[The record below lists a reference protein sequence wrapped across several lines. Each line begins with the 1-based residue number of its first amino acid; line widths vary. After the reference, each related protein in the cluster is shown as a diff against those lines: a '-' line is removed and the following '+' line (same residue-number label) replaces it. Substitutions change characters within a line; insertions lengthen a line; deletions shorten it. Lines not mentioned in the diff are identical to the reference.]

1 MTDRKPK
8 LMPNSIS
15 ALTRTL
21 AFALL
26 VWSSSSG
33 LSHAS
38 PEGGAPREELE
49 QPKQAALAA
58 HNGMA
63 LVNTLPATFD
73 PNQRAV
79 AIALGGADSS
89 SKTGIARFVGD
100 VRLFGPLDLR
110 LGLTYLSN
118 VDVGQNQFEPV
129 IGLRLRILQQAQHGI
144 DLATALFYRR
154 DRYTSDEGMIQLNV
168 AAARRF
174 DRLGLFANLAYG
186 QDPEGDD
193 RDGDAALAVL
203 YEVALPLQVGVE
215 GHVRFDIASDDPRR
229 EMRRQGPLDLQAGP
243 VVHYALGP
251 AILVAEAGVSA
262 YRFENT
268 RAGVYAI
275 GGVGGV
281 Y

>member
-1 MTDRKPK
+1 
-8 LMPNSIS
+8 MPNSICKLS
-15 ALTRTL
+15 HTL
-21 AFALL
+21 ALAFL
-26 VWSSSSG
+26 VWGGSSS
-33 LSHAS
+33 LTHAA
-38 PEGGAPREELE
+38 PGDATAPRDELE
-49 QPKQAALAA
+49 KPQQAALAA

-73 PNQRAV
+73 PEQRAV

-89 SKTGIARFVGD
+89 SKTGIARLVGD

-110 LGLTYLSN
+110 LGLTYLSD

-129 IGLRLRILQQAQHGI
+129 IGLRLRILQQKLHGI

-168 AAARRF
+168 AVARRF

-193 RDGDAALAVL
+193 RDGDAALAAL
-203 YEVALPLQVGVE
+203 YEVALPFQVGVE
-215 GHVRFDIASDDPRR
+215 GHVRFDLASDDPDR
-229 EMRRQGPLDLQAGP
+229 EERRQGPLDVQVGP
-243 VVHYALGP
+243 VIHYALGP
-251 AILVAEAGVSA
+251 ALLIAEAGVSA
-262 YRFENT
+262 YRFERT
-268 RAGVYAI
+268 RTGVYAI